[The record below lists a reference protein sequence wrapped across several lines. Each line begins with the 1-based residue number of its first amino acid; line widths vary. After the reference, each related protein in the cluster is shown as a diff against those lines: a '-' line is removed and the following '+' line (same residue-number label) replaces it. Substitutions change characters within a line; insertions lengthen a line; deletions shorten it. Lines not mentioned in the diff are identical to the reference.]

1 MRLRHQLRELARI
14 NVAFTVPVTVESV
27 RRLSPGFS
35 RIAVAG
41 DGLAQYTRREP
52 ADAFKLMFP
61 PDGSRRIDYPR
72 RGEDNIPYW
81 PEGTTQ
87 PLLRAFTV
95 RTFDPDRSRLEF
107 DVALHASGMFVD
119 WLRAGPVG
127 CQVALSGMR
136 REFAPGHEVD
146 SYVFAGDAGALPA
159 IAAVVESLDASVTCY
174 LQVPD
179 RADRELLGARDGLTV
194 HWVDDLATGLPD
206 HPPPGRVQVWLA
218 AEAGAVRAV
227 RGQVIGRWGVDRD
240 DLHASAYWRSGHDAT
255 RFDAVNLVRYQQA
268 AGQGLDIT
276 DPDVREELELRV

>member
-1 MRLRHQLRELARI
+1 MART

-35 RIAVAG
+35 RIAVTG
-41 DGLAQYTRREP
+41 DGLGQYTRQEP

-72 RGEDNIPYW
+72 RGPDNIPYW

-95 RTFDPDRSRLEF
+95 RAFDRARSRLEF

-127 CQVALSGMR
+127 CEVALSGMR
-136 REFAPGHEVD
+136 REFAPGLDVGC
-146 SYVFAGDAGALPA
+146 YVFAGDASALPA
-159 IAAVVESLDASVTCY
+159 IAAIVETLDAPVVCY

-179 RADRELLGARDGLTV
+179 EADRALLPRQDV
-194 HWVDDLATGLPD
+194 RWVDDLAAGLPD
-206 HPPPGRVQVWLA
+206 QPPPGRVQVWLA
-218 AEAGAVRAV
+218 AEAAAVRAV
-227 RGQVIGRWGVDRD
+227 RRHVIDRWGVDRD
-240 DLHASAYWRSGHDAT
+240 DLHASAYWRAGHDAT
-255 RFDAVNLVRYQQA
+255 RFDAVNLVRYQEA